1 MGFSERAWT
10 VYRLKRGLGKKVG
23 VVVVL
28 RGVGVDT
35 PYCTLW
41 MRSLQEKIF
50 LIGKVLIKLDF
61 LLVAYT

>member
-23 VVVVL
+23 VVVL
-28 RGVGVDT
+28 RGVGGWYPLLHTMDEVF
-35 PYCTLW
+35 P
-41 MRSLQEKIF
+41 RKNFF